1 MFYLQYANNSPNDLQ
16 WLLYCPCITF
26 LQDKIWRLSEI
37 CRVQPDKIW
46 LTSKTCFPPNWGL
59 GLDIYQGPVS
69 PMKLQPSFGG
79 LLLNSWWPQTLSLRH
94 QIAVPRFWSINEG
107 PKSGSWGFSQ
117 ALGGSSLL
125 SRLALAALILSP
137 ALLTHSLALLTHSL
151 ALHCSLYCAH
161 LFTCLLTRSRARGTV
176 EYLRPIFKVFR
187 IIS

>member
-46 LTSKTCFPPNWGL
+46 LTSKTCFPPNWVL

-69 PMKLQPSFGG
+69 PMKLQLSFGG

-125 SRLALAALILSP
+125 SRLALAPLIL
-137 ALLTHSLALLTHSL
+137 SL
-151 ALHCSLYCAH
+151 ALHYVWNPPLLEIFLLFIVCSSSDN
-161 LFTCLLTRSRARGTV
+161 LFCTLGVLSMNVMQTQWFGCSFHV
-176 EYLRPIFKVFR
+176 
-187 IIS
+187 